1 MSSDLSAT
9 LVDGVRPTPQG
20 RIARPHAL
28 HGGFRCA
35 DSRWILL
42 FMPEPHWWPR
52 FCEAVGRPGWI
63 EDERFATWTARAAN
77 MPELTRLMD
86 ELFATR
92 PLREWCA
99 LFDERGF
106 IWGPASTV
114 DEFAA
119 DQQAAA
125 DGLFPEIGT
134 PGGRRF
140 RTVRAPMRL
149 QGADVAPRGPA
160 PEVGEHTGAV
170 LRELGL
176 GDAEL
181 AALAD
186 AGVIGRAAT

>member
-9 LVDGVRPTPQG
+9 LIDGVRPTPQG

-28 HGGFRCA
+28 HGGFRCG
-35 DSRWILL
+35 DGRWVLL

-52 FCEAVGRPGWI
+52 FCEAVGRPEWI
-63 EDERFATWTARAAN
+63 EDERFATYKARAAN

-86 ELFATR
+86 EVIATR

-99 LFDERGF
+99 VFDERGF

-119 DQQAAA
+119 DEQAAA
-125 DGLFPEIGT
+125 DGLFPEIDE

-160 PEVGEHTGAV
+160 PAVGEHTTEV
-170 LRELGL
+170 LGELGVDPGAL
-176 GDAEL
+176 AEL
-181 AALAD
+181 AA
-186 AGVIGRAAT
+186 AGVIGPAGS